1 MYILH
6 QPLGKKTEKIQS
18 DLKFYTRNIC
28 LRQNKLAKENE
39 KNETYNIHIVIE
51 SKWQKSKF
59 KYKHI
64 SNCFKFHV
72 LMQQLKSEIVNLYK
86 KQNSPI
92 AIYMRHS
99 QGTKRANVK
108 G

>member
-64 SNCFKFHV
+64 LVILIKCIYNYSLICYLFFAFFFFSENE
-72 LMQQLKSEIVNLYK
+72 MQDFDPVEIDN
-86 KQNSPI
+86 
-92 AIYMRHS
+92 
-99 QGTKRANVK
+99 
-108 G
+108 